1 MNKLYGHLGALLV
14 VCIWGT
20 TFVSSKV
27 LIMSGLHPAEIFLL
41 RFALAYVCMI
51 MLSHKRMWA
60 DNLKDELCLF
70 GLGVM
75 GGSVYFL
82 TENMA
87 LVYSTTANV
96 SILVGTTPLLT
107 TLVVSMFYQSER
119 LKGLQLV
126 GLFIAFLGAAL
137 VILNGQISLHLN
149 PLGDALALSAALSWA
164 FYSLLMRRIMS
175 RYSSDFITRKVFAY
189 GLLTILPYFYFVH
202 PFSVTLEK
210 LSQPLI
216 YCNLLFLGLV
226 ASTMCYL
233 LWNWVMKHLGAIRS
247 SNYLYMQSIV
257 TLIAGSIILGEHI
270 TWMGLLGIVVVIWG
284 MMMALGIRRKKLSGV
299 SGS

>member
-27 LIMSGLHPAEIFLL
+27 LIMSGLHPAEIFVL

-51 MLSHKRMWA
+51 MLSHKRLWA

-96 SILVGTTPLLT
+96 SILVGTCPLLT
-107 TLVVSMFYQSER
+107 ALVVGLFYESER
-119 LKGLQLV
+119 LKGLQVV
-126 GLFIAFLGAAL
+126 GLLVAFVGAAL
-137 VILNGQISLHLN
+137 VILNGQITLHLN

-189 GLLTILPYFYFVH
+189 GLLTILPYFYLVH
-202 PFSVTLEK
+202 PFSVTFDMLM
-210 LSQPLI
+210 QPLI
-216 YCNLLFLGLV
+216 GFNLLFLGLI

-233 LWNWVMKHLGAIRS
+233 LWNWVMKQLGATRS

-257 TLIAGSIILGEHI
+257 TLIAGSAILGEHI
-270 TWMGLLGIVVVIWG
+270 TWMGLLGIIVVIAG
-284 MMMALGIRRKKLSGV
+284 MMMALGLRRRRKV
-299 SGS
+299 